1 MINYLSS
8 KNLDISIYD
17 PILVKK
23 NYNQKSFFNNKV
35 KFLYNLKTIRKYNM
49 IVINNRSLEFRKLL
63 KDYKSK
69 NDIFF
74 FDSRR
79 FFDKKNFKNYNGSGI

>member
-1 MINYLSS
+1 
-8 KNLDISIYD
+8 
-17 PILVKK
+17 
-23 NYNQKSFFNNKV
+23 
-35 KFLYNLKTIRKYNM
+35 M